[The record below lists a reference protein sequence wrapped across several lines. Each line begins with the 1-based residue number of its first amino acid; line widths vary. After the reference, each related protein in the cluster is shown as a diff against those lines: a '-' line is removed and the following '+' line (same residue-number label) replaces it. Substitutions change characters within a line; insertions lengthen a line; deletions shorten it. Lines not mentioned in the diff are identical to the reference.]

1 MNASESV
8 LLVDDDVRLRE
19 RLARALR
26 ERDYDVVDC
35 ADTTSALRIAA
46 VREFWGAVVDMRMPG
61 GSGLELIRKLR
72 RLLAPPRIVV
82 LTGYGSIANALEA
95 VQLGAVGYLTKPV
108 EVEILLATLAGERV
122 ERDNPKDVPEETP
135 SLDRVEW
142 EHIQRVLADCGGNIS
157 QAARLL
163 RIDRRSLQRKLG
175 KYPPVR

>member
-72 RLLAPPRIVV
+72 RLPEPPRFRK
-82 LTGYGSIANALEA
+82 A
-95 VQLGAVGYLTKPV
+95 
-108 EVEILLATLAGERV
+108 
-122 ERDNPKDVPEETP
+122 
-135 SLDRVEW
+135 SLRRWFPRQPRSSREPRC
-142 EHIQRVLADCGGNIS
+142 QRCRPAP
-157 QAARLL
+157 R
-163 RIDRRSLQRKLG
+163 
-175 KYPPVR
+175 

>member
-1 MNASESV
+1 MNENESI
-8 LLVDDDVRLRE
+8 LLVDDDARLRE

-26 ERDYDVVDC
+26 ERNCDVVDC
-35 ADTTSALRIAA
+35 ADIHSALKLAA
-46 VREFWGAVVDMRMPG
+46 SRRFWGAIVDMRMPG
-61 GSGLELIRKLR
+61 GSGLELIRQLR
-72 RLLAPPRIVV
+72 SLPEPPRIVV

-95 VQLGAVGYLTKPV
+95 VQLGAADYLTKPS
-108 EVEILLATLAGERV
+108 EVDVLLATLRGERI
-122 ERDNPKDVPEETP
+122 ERENPKEVPDETP

-175 KYPPVR
+175 KYPPLR

>member
-1 MNASESV
+1 MNENESI
-8 LLVDDDVRLRE
+8 LLVDDDARLRE
-19 RLARALR
+19 RMARALR
-26 ERDYDVVDC
+26 ERDCDVVDC

-46 VREFWGAVVDMRMPG
+46 VREFWGSIVDMRMPG
-61 GSGLELIRKLR
+61 GSGLEVI
-72 RLLAPPRIVV
+72 RLLRGLPQPPRIVV

-95 VQLGAVGYLTKPV
+95 VRLGALAYLTKPCEADV
-108 EVEILLATLAGERV
+108 LLATLRGERI
-122 ERDNPKDVPEETP
+122 ERENPKDVPDETP